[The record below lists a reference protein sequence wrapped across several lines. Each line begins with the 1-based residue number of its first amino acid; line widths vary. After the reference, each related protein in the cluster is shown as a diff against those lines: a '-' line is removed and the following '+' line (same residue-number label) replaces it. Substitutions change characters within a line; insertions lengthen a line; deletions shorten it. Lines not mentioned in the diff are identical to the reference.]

1 MLRGSVVARRVAVR
15 GYDFAKAAGKLS
27 SPAARSE
34 LAALASAHA
43 DALSKLKATEA
54 PVAPIDWAYYRESI
68 KSNKTIVSEFE
79 KNYTE
84 SVFPTYV
91 SDMKGKVDAEMNML
105 IAEAQAAEE
114 NSSKRA
120 AELMAMLKDLED
132 NRIDRLTTVDEYA
145 ARNTDVDTEAMDEIK
160 KGQYYA

>member
-43 DALSKLKATEA
+43 DALSKLRATEA
-54 PVAPIDWAYYRESI
+54 PVAPIDWAYYRKAI
-68 KSNKTIVSEFE
+68 KSDKTIVSQFE
-79 KNYTE
+79 KSYKE
-84 SVFPTYV
+84 CVFPIYV
-91 SDMKGKVDAEMNML
+91 SDMKSEVDAVVATL
-105 IAEAQAAEE
+105 TAEAQAVEV
-114 NSSKRA
+114 NSRDRA
-120 AELMAMLKDLED
+120 AELTAMLKELED

-145 ARNTDVDTEAMDEIK
+145 AHNPDVDAEAMDEIK

>member
-15 GYDFAKAAGKLS
+15 GYDFAKAAGKVS

-43 DALSKLKATEA
+43 DALSKLKASEA
-54 PVAPIDWAYYRESI
+54 PVAPIDWAHYRKAI
-68 KSNKTIVSEFE
+68 KSNKSIVSAFE
-79 KNYTE
+79 ESYKA

-91 SDMKGKVDAEMNML
+91 SDMKGEVDAVVAKL
-105 IAEAQAAEE
+105 TAEAQAAEA

-120 AELMAMLKDLED
+120 AELTAMLKDLED
-132 NRIDRLTTVDEYA
+132 NRIDRLTTIDEYA
-145 ARNTDVDTEAMDEIK
+145 ARNPDVDSEAMGEIK
-160 KGQYYA
+160 KGEFYA